1 MVGSLTHTKIHKR
14 KKRREILVLKTCHHL
29 LIAPLLPPK
38 SSITLLFFG
47 EKIQTNFQKLL
58 QINAKSTLGWLSPSC
73 TSENLKKKNIAC
85 NFYKSISHFE
95 LRNLP
100 TQR

>member
-1 MVGSLTHTKIHKR
+1 MS
-14 KKRREILVLKTCHHL
+14 
-29 LIAPLLPPK
+29 PK

-73 TSENLKKKNIAC
+73 TSEKLKNKKHCLQLLQI
-85 NFYKSISHFE
+85 H
-95 LRNLP
+95 LP
-100 TQR
+100 F